1 MRRLG
6 SSGIW
11 SGSIMNHGRWSWN
24 TECHWISPVASPPS
38 RPSKHG
44 PLHQWTQCSPHHDST
59 AGVMKFSHKFHCFLL
74 KFYHPLSPPTGQTNS
89 SFPVDPDSP
98 TNQPTNQPTPGVIHP
113 THRCPSAWP
122 RSRCESFHGVPWP
135 WPSLRWPIRCPPRG
149 WQFPPWGLGLWK
161 RQTPRLFFF
170 HINRR
175 QLEKENNET
184 PLEKEPKKKTL
195 RKGFINL
202 Y

>member
-1 MRRLG
+1 MVDHGIRNIIEILRR
-6 SSGIW
+6 
-11 SGSIMNHGRWSWN
+11 
-24 TECHWISPVASPPS
+24 ISPVASPPS

-59 AGVMKFSHKFHCFLL
+59 AGFMKFSINFIAS
-74 KFYHPLSPPTGQTNS
+74 FYHPLSPPTGQTNS
-89 SFPVDPDSP
+89 SNSSFPVDP
-98 TNQPTNQPTPGVIHP
+98 THQPTNPRVIHP
-113 THRCPSAWP
+113 THRFPSAWP

-135 WPSLRWPIRCPPRG
+135 WPSPRWPIRCPPRG
-149 WQFPPWGLGLWK
+149 WRFPPWGLGLWK
-161 RQTPRLFFF
+161 RQTLPGCFFF
-170 HINRR
+170 HIKRR

-184 PLEKEPKKKTL
+184 PLEKELRKKKTL

>member
-98 TNQPTNQPTPGVIHP
+98 TNQPTNPRGDTSHP
-113 THRCPSAWP
+113 PL
-122 RSRCESFHGVPWP
+122 SFSVATK
-135 WPSLRWPIRCPPRG
+135 SLRVVSRSSVALAFSALADSMSAAWVAISSVRPGALKKANPPVVF
-149 WQFPPWGLGLWK
+149 FP
-161 RQTPRLFFF
+161 
-170 HINRR
+170 H
-175 QLEKENNET
+175 
-184 PLEKEPKKKTL
+184 
-195 RKGFINL
+195 
-202 Y
+202 